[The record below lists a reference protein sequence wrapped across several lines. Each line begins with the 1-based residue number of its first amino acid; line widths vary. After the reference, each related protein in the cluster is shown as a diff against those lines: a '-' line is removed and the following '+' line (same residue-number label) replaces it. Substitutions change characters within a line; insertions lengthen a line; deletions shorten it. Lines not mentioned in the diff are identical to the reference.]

1 MTAASHI
8 ENDALCEVIPRVL
21 LMPIDA
27 DGPSMIDIIA
37 ALKADAAAQENMVTI
52 VGRVLDKTVQLND
65 AKGAGNTAYGCSL
78 PLFHSTHK
86 CPLKPS
92 AYVQRILEYSGAS
105 PCTFVLATVFLQ
117 RLKSLGGNGATDTK
131 LRLTSYN
138 IQRLLL
144 TATALACKMYDEPY
158 ASNKQWAAIGDLTMQ
173 EMNALELEL
182 LFAIKF
188 SLVVSREEYDKRHA
202 VLLEIDQ
209 AYYPSLRF
217 CKSPGDER
225 PRVDAPEEALHEA
238 PVPQGPLNN
247 KQKSPQTPSASPWAD
262 SDEHDESSRNSS
274 RPPLTPSAS
283 PASPWADSNDYHEPG
298 AETPLSSASTSAST
312 PCSSSRLDP
321 SELWVVDA
329 LDSACTMMRKCRCR
343 NSDRCIGREKKTKM
357 TDVFLAETLR

>member
-1 MTAASHI
+1 MTAASSG
-8 ENDALCEVIPRVL
+8 NDALCEVL
-21 LMPIDA
+21 LMPIEA
-27 DGPSMIDIIA
+27 DGPSMVDIIA
-37 ALKADAAAQENMVTI
+37 ALKADAAAQENTVAL

-65 AKGAGNTAYGCSL
+65 AKGAGNTTYGCSL

-92 AYVQRILEYSGAS
+92 AYVQRMLEYSEAS

-117 RLKSLGGNGATDTK
+117 RLKSMGGNGATDTT

-144 TATALACKMYDEPY
+144 TATAVACKMYDEPC
-158 ASNKQWAAIGDLTMQ
+158 ASNKQWAAIGDLTVQ

-182 LFAIKF
+182 LFAIEF
-188 SLVVSREEYDKRHA
+188 SLVVSREEYDKCHS

-209 AYYPSLRF
+209 ALNPSLRF
-217 CKSPGDER
+217 CKSPLGDER
-225 PRVDAPEEALHEA
+225 PHVDVPEEALDEA
-238 PVPQGPLNN
+238 PMPQG
-247 KQKSPQTPSASPWAD
+247 PQTPSASSWAD
-262 SDEHDESSRNSS
+262 SDERDERSSSFRNSS

-283 PASPWADSNDYHEPG
+283 PGSPSATSDEPG

-321 SELWVVDA
+321 SELWAVDA
-329 LDSACTMMRKCRCR
+329 LDSYDNFERT
-343 NSDRCIGREKKTKM
+343 S
-357 TDVFLAETLR
+357 VETLISDFRYMVVLG

>member
-1 MTAASHI
+1 MGRQKGVENKADEDITMTAASFI
-8 ENDALCEVIPRVL
+8 ASFGNDAVCEVVPRVL
-21 LMPIDA
+21 LMPIEA

-37 ALKADAAAQENMVTI
+37 ALKADAAAQENMATV

-92 AYVQRILEYSGAS
+92 AYVQRILEYSDAS
-105 PCTFVLATVFLQ
+105 PCTIVLATVYMQ
-117 RLKSLGGNGATDTK
+117 RLKSMGGNGATDTK

-225 PRVDAPEEALHEA
+225 PRVDVPEEALHEA
-238 PVPQGPLNN
+238 PVPQGP
-247 KQKSPQTPSASPWAD
+247 QTPSASSCAD
-262 SDEHDESSRNSS
+262 SDEHDDSSRNSS

-283 PASPWADSNDYHEPG
+283 PASPWADSNEYDEPG
-298 AETPLSSASTSAST
+298 AETPLSSASTLGPT

-329 LDSACTMMRKCRCR
+329 LDSYDKFET
-343 NSDRCIGREKKTKM
+343 SS
-357 TDVFLAETLR
+357 VETLISEFRYMVVLG

>member
-1 MTAASHI
+1 M
-8 ENDALCEVIPRVL
+8 L
-21 LMPIDA
+21 LMPIEA
-27 DGPSMIDIIA
+27 DGPSMIQIIA

-78 PLFHSTHK
+78 PLFHSTYK

-92 AYVQRILEYSGAS
+92 AYVQRIVEYSEAS

-158 ASNKQWAAIGDLTMQ
+158 ASNKQWAAIGDLTIQ

-217 CKSPGDER
+217 CKSPGDE
-225 PRVDAPEEALHEA
+225 APLHEA
-238 PVPQGPLNN
+238 PMPQG
-247 KQKSPQTPSASPWAD
+247 PQTPSASSCAD
-262 SDEHDESSRNSS
+262 SDEHDDSSRNSS

-283 PASPWADSNDYHEPG
+283 PASPWADSNEYDEPG

-329 LDSACTMMRKCRCR
+329 LDSNNNFET
-343 NSDRCIGREKKTKM
+343 SS
-357 TDVFLAETLR
+357 VETLISEFRYMVVLG